1 MVMRE
6 DPMSAERC
14 HTRTATLMRRDPVL
28 TWEEMLPRWC
38 PSCLVVTNVL
48 QLESNALGVLG
59 PDRLARYTR
68 VLFDQYP
75 CTQV

>member
-1 MVMRE
+1 MQ
-6 DPMSAERC
+6 AERC

-38 PSCLVVTNVL
+38 PSCLVITNVL
-48 QLESNALGVLG
+48 QLESNALGVQA

-68 VLFDQYP
+68 VLLDQYP
-75 CTQV
+75 CTQVK